1 MKAHFK
7 KIKKIKNKKTETA
20 EKADIQLQIRHMLL
34 WFCQF
39 NTFSLHT
46 SISGEFHGWSAI
58 QRKQAIT
65 WLELKHSQE
74 TARTV
79 GKASIFV
86 KIPKSINQSSAVS
99 WRTGKK
105 PSRSKLK
112 VRALKF
118 SLTIYLSAC
127 RENIKQEN

>member
-1 MKAHFK
+1 M
-7 KIKKIKNKKTETA
+7 A
-20 EKADIQLQIRHMLL
+20 EKADTQHQIRHMLL

-39 NTFSLHT
+39 NTFSLHN
-46 SISGEFHGWSAI
+46 SISGEFHGWSVI

-65 WLELKHSQE
+65 WLELKHGQE

-79 GKASIFV
+79 DKASIFV
-86 KIPKSINQSSAVS
+86 RIPKSINQSSGVS
-99 WRTGKK
+99 WRIGKQ

-112 VRALKF
+112 VRASKF

-127 RENIKQEN
+127 RENKKQEN